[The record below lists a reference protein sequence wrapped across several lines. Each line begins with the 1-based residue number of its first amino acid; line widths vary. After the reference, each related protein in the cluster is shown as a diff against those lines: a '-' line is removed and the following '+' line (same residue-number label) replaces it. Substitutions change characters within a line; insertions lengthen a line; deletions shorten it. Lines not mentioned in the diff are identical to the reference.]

1 MDSNPLVLII
11 RTAAELYI
19 FILLLRLVLQAV
31 KADYYNPISQGVVK
45 ITQPVITPV
54 QKLLPKIFNLDIS
67 PLALAIIFKAIML
80 YAVYAFANHLL
91 PILNLGIYALLGVL
105 NTFLDILFYAV
116 LGSVII
122 SWIAP
127 DSPHPAPQIIMQVTA
142 PIYRLIQKVIPP
154 IGGFDLS
161 PIVIFIA
168 IQLIQSQLRP
178 YII

>member
-1 MDSNPLVLII
+1 MDSNPLILILRAI
-11 RTAAELYI
+11 GELFV

-45 ITQPVITPV
+45 FTQPILAPF
-54 QKLLPKIFNLDIS
+54 QKVLPKIANIDIS
-67 PLALAIIFKAIML
+67 PLIVGIIVKAIIIFAIYALAGHA
-80 YAVYAFANHLL
+80 L
-91 PILNLGIYALLGVL
+91 PILNVGIYALIGAL
-105 NTFLDILFYAV
+105 NTFLDIIFYAV

-142 PIYRLIQKVIPP
+142 PLYKLIQKVLPP

-161 PIVIFIA
+161 PIAIFIA

-178 YII
+178 FLI